1 VPAPAAIGEA
11 GPCGA
16 PSTPEEAQEEVAAGP
31 AAGYGMFP
39 AASSPPQP
47 LECKLRRRSK
57 KEGPPPAPDA
67 QVAAR
72 LGRRRRRLWR
82 CDPRRL
88 FAVWRRSS
96 PPPSFL
102 PPERGLRRSS
112 WMGAAA
118 GSCTSVTV
126 DEGEPALPP
135 PTALLLRKM
144 EVRASPR
151 KEKHGPHRAHR
162 RVHCSGPRSSGS
174 PASER
179 RRAQV
184 LATEERTVRAGR

>member
-67 QVAAR
+67 QVVAR
-72 LGRRRRRLWR
+72 LRPPAPPVVAVRPPPPRRRLEKIIPSAVLLATGARAPAQFVDGGRRR
-82 CDPRRL
+82 
-88 FAVWRRSS
+88 
-96 PPPSFL
+96 L
-102 PPERGLRRSS
+102 PHL
-112 WMGAAA
+112 
-118 GSCTSVTV
+118 C
-126 DEGEPALPP
+126 
-135 PTALLLRKM
+135 
-144 EVRASPR
+144 
-151 KEKHGPHRAHR
+151 HR
-162 RVHCSGPRSSGS
+162 
-174 PASER
+174 
-179 RRAQV
+179 
-184 LATEERTVRAGR
+184 